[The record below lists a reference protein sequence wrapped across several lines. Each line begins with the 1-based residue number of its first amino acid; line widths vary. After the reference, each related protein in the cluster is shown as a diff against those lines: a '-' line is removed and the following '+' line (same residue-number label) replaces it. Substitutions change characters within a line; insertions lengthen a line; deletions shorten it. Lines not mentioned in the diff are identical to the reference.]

1 MSYAWIKFWHGDN
14 WGFWHCF
21 HYYRNF
27 TLSIKPNVH
36 DTKNGGLLIV
46 LHVRV
51 HICFFLIT
59 NRIQLVFQHRLER
72 RFSCTVFFFF
82 NFFYFFERKSRKT
95 VQNKKAQLLF
105 VAMVNFTASK
115 IEREKEKSVNMY
127 VISFSDWLNWYR
139 HSKGF
144 PFFQTF
150 RFSRCF
156 FYRISIKMAT
166 QKPESITV
174 KPCM

>member
-72 RFSCTVFFFF
+72 RFLAQFFFVFFLNFLNENHGKLF
-82 NFFYFFERKSRKT
+82 NIKR
-95 VQNKKAQLLF
+95 
-105 VAMVNFTASK
+105 
-115 IEREKEKSVNMY
+115 
-127 VISFSDWLNWYR
+127 LNCCLSQWRILR
-139 HSKGF
+139 HQKSKGKKKNPSICMWYPLATDWIDIGIAKVF
-144 PFFQTF
+144 PFFQTLSILSMLF
-150 RFSRCF
+150 LSYFNKNGNTKT
-156 FYRISIKMAT
+156 RIDYG
-166 QKPESITV
+166 
-174 KPCM
+174 